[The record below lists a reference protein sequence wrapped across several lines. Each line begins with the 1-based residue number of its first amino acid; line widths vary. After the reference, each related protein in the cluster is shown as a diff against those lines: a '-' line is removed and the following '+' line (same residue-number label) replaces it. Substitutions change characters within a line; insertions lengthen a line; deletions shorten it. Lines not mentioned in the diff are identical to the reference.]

1 MQQKIVIGR
10 GAALLSDLLLA
21 AGPSIVKISD
31 LPEMTFIFWRLLAAA
46 AGYWIAMKL
55 VGGKLGIKEFR
66 SSLKGGIV
74 FGVNLVFFV
83 MAMRRTSAANAVMI
97 GALQPVVLLVVAG
110 PLFGEKPQKIVY
122 FWSVVAM
129 GGVAFSTYASDTTG
143 IATRQGDLLALIGM
157 LLFSAYYVVSK
168 RAREDLDSMTY
179 QLGLTLAAAI
189 TILPFA
195 FAFGHGIS
203 PPSGGEFILAIS
215 PEKISGSD
223 WNNHAN
229 EFFDKMKSMDGVRL
243 PGERRHKN
251 RLDTGP
257 RKINK
262 DLVDKI
268 NSLIK

>member
-10 GAALLSDLLLA
+10 GAALFSVLLLA

-46 AGYWIAMKL
+46 AGYWVAMKL

-122 FWSVVAM
+122 F
-129 GGVAFSTYASDTTG
+129 
-143 IATRQGDLLALIGM
+143 
-157 LLFSAYYVVSK
+157 
-168 RAREDLDSMTY
+168 
-179 QLGLTLAAAI
+179 
-189 TILPFA
+189 
-195 FAFGHGIS
+195 
-203 PPSGGEFILAIS
+203 
-215 PEKISGSD
+215 
-223 WNNHAN
+223 
-229 EFFDKMKSMDGVRL
+229 
-243 PGERRHKN
+243 
-251 RLDTGP
+251 
-257 RKINK
+257 
-262 DLVDKI
+262 
-268 NSLIK
+268 